1 MDNPFEQ
8 INDRLANIEQMILDV
23 FSELMRQDKQK
34 DSNILPEQID
44 FLTRN
49 EVCKLLQITSKTLY
63 NWGARGILMPTK
75 IGSRIIYNKSEIN
88 EILSKSKFK
97 YIHK

>member
-8 INDRLANIEQMILDV
+8 INDRLANIEQMILDM

-97 YIHK
+97 YINK